1 MADILMVEDNLEF
14 YDMVAGF
21 LRHQGHRLALA
32 VDPAHLYAVLQDFR
46 PDLVILDL
54 HIPGGGAFLAQKVL
68 DASHNAAT
76 PVLVCSGMPVPY
88 QKAWFPETPLRRYVA
103 KPVELDGLES
113 LVDELLAG
121 GSPAV
126 GHA

>member
-1 MADILMVEDNLEF
+1 MADILMVEDDLEF

-32 VDPAHLYAVLQDFR
+32 VDPAQLYTVMEGFS

-54 HIPGGGAFLAQKVL
+54 QIPGGGAPFAQKVL
-68 DASHNAAT
+68 DNARGAGM
-76 PVLVCSGMPVPY
+76 PVLICSGMPVRY
-88 QKAWFPETPLRRYVA
+88 QREWFPESPLRRYMA
-103 KPVELDGLES
+103 KPVNLRELGNR
-113 LVDELLAG
+113 VAELLLI
-121 GSPAV
+121 GSQAV